1 MGALMD
7 CRAEILEYTASQER
21 RKQGAKAGNYHPH
34 GTLGRYTLRLIV
46 YHISPGMESY
56 LPIAPR
62 PDAAL
67 RLQGENKVGGP
78 L

>member
-1 MGALMD
+1 MT
-7 CRAEILEYTASQER
+7 ILF
-21 RKQGAKAGNYHPH
+21 N
-34 GTLGRYTLRLIV
+34 RLIV

-67 RLQGENKVGGP
+67 SLQGEHKVGGP

>member
-1 MGALMD
+1 MTICGKSVFQAFLV
-7 CRAEILEYTASQER
+7 APQPSVFT
-21 RKQGAKAGNYHPH
+21 
-34 GTLGRYTLRLIV
+34 LIV